1 LERVEYWTRRWIEIN
16 PLMSMMTSPVE
27 EEEATNT
34 HNASSSSN
42 NNNDGRPINF
52 RRRILDNLPYGS
64 RQLYELL
71 EGRLSVDRDDW
82 YHTFGGTVEDFAIG
96 VWTLRKCGLIRP
108 KKTTTT
114 TKTTGK
120 QQRGKQQ
127 QEVITYEKVAV
138 VWC

>member
-1 LERVEYWTRRWIEIN
+1 MCN
-16 PLMSMMTSPVE
+16 QG
-27 EEEATNT
+27 TND
-34 HNASSSSN
+34 N
-42 NNNDGRPINF
+42 NNINDGRPINF

-82 YHTFGGTVEDFAIG
+82 YNTFGGTVEDFAIG

-108 KKTTTT
+108 RKKPTTTT
-114 TKTTGK
+114 WKQ

-127 QEVITYEKVAV
+127 NEVITYEKVAV